1 MLTLRWLRNKV
12 RWAVDQPFC
21 SSSSE
26 VRLVGDVGSGWVVH
40 TGLPF
45 RVCYCAGVGK
55 GISFEEELSHLAER
69 PVLVF
74 DPSPTALPTIARS
87 DMRKLQ
93 FQAIGI
99 SAEDGVLEFSV
110 PLDPDEGSFSVP
122 REGLGTVKFEC
133 WNLRTIMDRHGDS
146 AIDLLKMDIEGFEY
160 DVIDQI
166 LAEQIPIRQLCVEFH
181 AWLRPGRTFKT
192 IRRLYQAGY
201 RLIHKHRGDH
211 TFLLKESRFNEMVGR
226 RHLDSRR
233 SAPVL
238 AQQDAYAFIES
249 APAQPPRHAPRRPA

>member
-1 MLTLRWLRNKV
+1 MV
-12 RWAVDQPFC
+12 RHAVDWPFC
-21 SSSSE
+21 SSSAE
-26 VRLVGDVGSGWVVH
+26 VKRLGDIGSGWVIH
-40 TGLPF
+40 TGTRL

-55 GISFEEELSHLAER
+55 GISFEEELSRIAEK

-87 DMRKLQ
+87 DMSHLQ
-93 FQAIGI
+93 FLPVGI
-99 SAEDGVLEFSV
+99 AAEDGTVEFSL
-110 PLDPDEGSFSVP
+110 PADPNEGSFSVP
-122 REGLGTVKFEC
+122 REGLGRVSFDC
-133 WNLRTIMDRHGDS
+133 WNLQTIMTQNGDS

-201 RLIHKHRGDH
+201 RPIHKHRGDH
-211 TFLLKESRFNEMVGR
+211 TFLLSESRFNEMAGR
-226 RHLDSRR
+226 RHLDTFHRG
-233 SAPVL
+233 PVP
-238 AQQDAYAFIES
+238 ARQDAYTFSES
-249 APAQPPRHAPRRPA
+249 APD